1 MKPSAYDLSFAGD
14 KYLGTPYSEMDCQA
28 FVEACLRDVGI
39 YKDLPGS
46 NAWYREMTWSGSPE
60 ACKALFGEIPR
71 GAFLFILKHDGGEP
85 DKYKPDGRGN
95 ASHMGIYT
103 GRGKGAINSSY
114 SRGCVCESEFHGVS
128 ISGGWNI
135 VGLWDRLSY
144 GERIDK
150 ILEGGSGTVTKALV
164 TAEQGKTV
172 NLRAQPPLSAKILM
186 AVNIGEIVDVIADG
200 AEWSEITYNGTTGY
214 MMSKFLEIVAGDPP
228 EELPPDDTEPQEPIT
243 PVEPGQVT
251 ITLDSDLAY
260 ALWMQLGDA
269 LGENGPEGKG

>member
-39 YKDLPGS
+39 YMDLPGS
-46 NAWYREMTWSGSPE
+46 NAWYREMTWTGSPE
-60 ACKALFGEIPR
+60 ECKAKFGEIPR

-95 ASHMGIYT
+95 ASHIGIYT

-128 ISGGWNI
+128 ISGGWNR

-144 GERIDK
+144 GEPVDT
-150 ILEGGSGTVTKALV
+150 ILEGGSFMKAIV
-164 TAEQGKTV
+164 TADQGGSV
-172 NLRAQPPLSAKILM
+172 NLRAKPSLSAKVL
-186 AVNIGEIVDVIADG
+186 VQVKLGEIVDVISEDG
-200 AEWSEITYNGTTGY
+200 EWDEVMYNGTTGY
-214 MMSKFLEIVAGDPP
+214 MMSTFLEIVAGDPP
-228 EELPPDDTEPQEPIT
+228 DDLPPEDTEPQEP
-243 PVEPGQVT
+243 VEPGTVT

-269 LGENGPEGKG
+269 LGETGPDRKG